1 MKLMPLTHNTFYLEA
16 FLQVNVKVLVT
27 QSCLNLLKKEK
38 TDLMQVK
45 ERQLVV
51 RVFNIS
57 DFKDGIMFW
66 W

>member
-38 TDLMQVK
+38 N
-45 ERQLVV
+45 R
-51 RVFNIS
+51 FNASKGEAACGQSIQY
-57 DFKDGIMFW
+57 F
-66 W
+66 